1 MAIKF
6 GDVAAVSGS
15 CCLNYDGISAALC
28 LCSGG
33 MCDSPVGKHRP
44 RIAPGHLV
52 NVSVLQELVE
62 GS

>member
-15 CCLNYDGISAALC
+15 CCLNYDGMSAALC

-33 MCDSPVGKHRP
+33 MCDSPVGKQRP
-44 RIAPGHLV
+44 RIRV
-52 NVSVLQELVE
+52 NNAHESLQ
-62 GS
+62 GIW